1 MGEKFNKLIRLS
13 FVFLIFILVSCS
25 IEPQPIKMGDTCSFC
40 LMGVADNRF
49 GAELIT
55 KKGKIYK
62 FDDTHCLLEFLNAQT
77 VPKEQQKSIL
87 FVNFETPH
95 GFLDAKNAFLLKS
108 VDLRSPMGSN
118 IAAFE
123 SLEKLKESQTKLGG
137 EVVEWASLASN

>member
-1 MGEKFNKLIRLS
+1 MQRNFNKLIRTS
-13 FVFLIFILVSCS
+13 FVFLIFILGSCT
-25 IEPQPIKMGDTCSFC
+25 IEPQPIKMGEICSFC

-62 FDDTHCLLEFLNAQT
+62 FDDIHCLLEFMNAQK
-77 VPKEQQKSIL
+77 VPKEQQKRIL

-95 GFLDAKNAFLLKS
+95 DFVDAENAFLLKS

-118 IAAFE
+118 TAAFE
-123 SLEKLKESQTKLGG
+123 SLEKLKESQAKLGG
-137 EVVEWASLASN
+137 KVIEWTVLASN